1 MMRRS
6 SLCQQLKEERK
17 YDEAIATYQAAIQI
31 NPEAAQPYYNLALA
45 NAKMKDVNLDQVI
58 ENFKMYV
65 KYAPENAQDTGR
77 VTGWI
82 EQLGGTADGME

>member
-1 MMRRS
+1 MALGNALVKR
-6 SLCQQLKEERK
+6 KK

-31 NPEAAQPYYNLALA
+31 NPEAALPYYNLALA

-77 VTGWI
+77 VIGWI